1 MVGENERVESAVAA
15 LAARD
20 MRRLGELLDASHASL
35 RDDYEVSVPEVEEAV
50 AACREAGALGARIMG
65 GGFGGSVIALFP
77 PGAEPP
83 RRRASAVRGSRGP
96 RCRSAKTTAV
106 DRRLAYKNLRTG
118 LIAGAIALIVF
129 ALSWV
134 VGLVY

>member
-1 MVGENERVESAVAA
+1 M
-15 LAARD
+15 
-20 MRRLGELLDASHASL
+20 
-35 RDDYEVSVPEVEEAV
+35 PEVERAV

-65 GGFGGSVIALFP
+65 GGFGGSVLALFP
-77 PGAEPP
+77 PGAALPDGALRLSRRVAGARAFGLLKP
-83 RRRASAVRGSRGP
+83 R
-96 RCRSAKTTAV
+96 AV

-118 LIAGAIALIVF
+118 LIAGAIAVIVF